1 AYVPGA
7 GWHVWDKHRWKR
19 DDDGAAFRAAK
30 ETARRI
36 RHEAQEIDDRDIARL
51 VFKWAVH
58 SESAGRIRAMV
69 DLASKG
75 EHDDPGL
82 VKRADTF
89 DRHPH
94 LLVCAS
100 GTVDLKT
107 GRIRPSR
114 TADFMTRMSA
124 VSYDRSAMVKR
135 WLRFLDS
142 TFSGD
147 RELIADVQRSVGYS
161 LTGETSEQVVF
172 V

>member
-1 AYVPGA
+1 
-7 GWHVWDKHRWKR
+7 
-19 DDDGAAFRAAK
+19 
-30 ETARRI
+30 
-36 RHEAQEIDDRDIARL
+36 
-51 VFKWAVH
+51 
-58 SESAGRIRAMV
+58 
-69 DLASKG
+69 
-75 EHDDPGL
+75 HDDPGL

-172 V
+172 VPNGSGANGKSVFIETLAAVAGEYAITAAADTFIDTPHK